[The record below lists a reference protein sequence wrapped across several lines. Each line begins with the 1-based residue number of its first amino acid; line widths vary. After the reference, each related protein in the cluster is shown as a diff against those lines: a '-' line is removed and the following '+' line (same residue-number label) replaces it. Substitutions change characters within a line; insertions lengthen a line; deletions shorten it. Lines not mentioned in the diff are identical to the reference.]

1 MPRKARQKDPAA
13 VYHIMCRSNSELLLF
28 RDNGDKDYFLRLIK
42 RYLDKYHCSLYGYCL
57 MDNHLH
63 LHLDPKGYDV
73 SKFMHCLNTAY
84 VWYYNNKYTRHG
96 HLFQDRFVSRMLLTD
111 VHNLV
116 VSAYIHNNPHD
127 IKGYSGKEEMYEYS
141 SYGIYLGI
149 SDDHYG
155 IVDTSSIRSLFNL
168 SDESKFADCYYSFVK
183 GRREIAEKGKVF
195 DSEETAFLFPL
206 SVDYEYV
213 SGRNVILRD
222 KPIASVI
229 SFISEMFQMN
239 QYTSLQTKCRQKL
252 TSYRAI
258 TAYALRVLCNLSYKD
273 ICRHLYNIT
282 ITSCSRLCKKGYD
295 LIHSSSLY
303 MQIFNELITN
313 SVRTPRMLTVSPHS
327 G

>member
-127 IKGYSGKEEMYEYS
+127 IKGYSGKKRCM
-141 SYGIYLGI
+141 
-149 SDDHYG
+149 
-155 IVDTSSIRSLFNL
+155 SIRPTGS
-168 SDESKFADCYYSFVK
+168 
-183 GRREIAEKGKVF
+183 
-195 DSEETAFLFPL
+195 T
-206 SVDYEYV
+206 
-213 SGRNVILRD
+213 SG
-222 KPIASVI
+222 
-229 SFISEMFQMN
+229 
-239 QYTSLQTKCRQKL
+239 
-252 TSYRAI
+252 
-258 TAYALRVLCNLSYKD
+258 
-273 ICRHLYNIT
+273 
-282 ITSCSRLCKKGYD
+282 
-295 LIHSSSLY
+295 
-303 MQIFNELITN
+303 
-313 SVRTPRMLTVSPHS
+313 
-327 G
+327 